1 MRVFNPFWE
10 TIHMTI
16 LETLK
21 TSEVQEDLHG
31 RGYSRRDLGKIAAL
45 LGGGVALGRAAPALA
60 QQSARAVVGA
70 VRIGSNECWTGPLP
84 AGAQAAMKIVM
95 EGNRYEPNNE
105 HEKLFAAVSAV
116 EGLPATHI
124 KAWPGSSDPLN
135 RAAVTFASPTRGIVT
150 ADPTYEQIW
159 RTGAWLGAKVTK
171 APLGPQYQHDVKAM
185 LAADPNAGLYYVC
198 SPNNPTGTLTPIEDI
213 MWLAENKPKDAVLIV
228 DEAYIHFAGTP
239 NAAKL
244 VATRD
249 DVLVMRT
256 FSKLFGMAGMRLGL
270 TFAAPSLHE
279 KMMRYDGMQV
289 TNMLPMT
296 AVACGTASVPL
307 ASEIKARRDEM
318 IAVREKAIAHLQRRG
333 LKVLPGSH
341 ANMFMVDWNGK
352 APKEM
357 MAALLAQKVQIGRS
371 WTAYPT
377 MSRVTVG
384 SAEDMQKFTL
394 AVDKV
399 LLG

>member
-1 MRVFNPFWE
+1 
-10 TIHMTI
+10 MTI
-16 LETLK
+16 IETLK
-21 TSEVQEDLHG
+21 QPEITEDLRG
-31 RGYSRRDLGKIAAL
+31 RGYSRRDMGRIAAL
-45 LGGGVALGRAAPALA
+45 LGGSVALGRAAPAFA
-60 QQSARAVVGA
+60 QQSAKAVVGA

-84 AGAQAAMKIVM
+84 AGAAAAMKIVT
-95 EGNRYEPNNE
+95 EGNRYEPNGE
-105 HEKLFAAVSAV
+105 HDRLFAAVSAV

-135 RAAVTFASPTRGIVT
+135 RAAITFASPTRGIVT

-159 RTGAWLGAKVTK
+159 RTAAWIGAKVTK

-198 SPNNPTGTLTPIEDI
+198 SPNNPTGTLTPIADI
-213 MWLAENKPKDAVLIV
+213 VWLAENKPKDAVLIV
-228 DEAYIHFAGTP
+228 DEAYIHFADAP

-244 VATRD
+244 VAARD

-296 AVACGTASVPL
+296 AVACGTASIPL

-318 IAVREKAIAHLQRRG
+318 IAVREKTIAHLQNRG

-341 ANMFMVDWNGK
+341 ANMFMTEWKGK

-357 MAALLAQKVQIGRS
+357 MAALLAQNVQIGRS

-384 SAEDMQKFTL
+384 SAADMEKFRI

-399 LLG
+399 LMA

>member
-1 MRVFNPFWE
+1 MRVFDQNRE
-10 TIHMTI
+10 TLDMTI
-16 LETLK
+16 LEALK
-21 TSEVQEDLHG
+21 TPEVTEDLRG
-31 RGYSRRDLGKIAAL
+31 RGYSRRDMGRIAAL
-45 LGGGVALGRAAPALA
+45 LGGTVALGRAAPAFA
-60 QQSARAVVGA
+60 QQSAKAVVGA

-84 AGAQAAMKIVM
+84 AGAAAAMKIVT
-95 EGNRYEPNNE
+95 EGNRYEPDNE

-124 KAWPGSSDPLN
+124 RAWPGSSDPLN
-135 RAAVTFASPTRGIVT
+135 RVAVTFASPSRGIVT

-171 APLGPQYQHDVKAM
+171 VPLGPNYQHDVKAM
-185 LAADPNAGLYYVC
+185 LAADPKAGLYYVC

-213 MWLAENKPKDAVLIV
+213 VWLAENKPKDAVLVV
-228 DEAYIHFAGTP
+228 DEAYIHFADAP

-244 VATRD
+244 VAARD

-279 KMMRYDGMQV
+279 KMMRYDGFQV
-289 TNMLPMT
+289 SNMLPMT
-296 AVACGTASVPL
+296 AVACGTASLPL
-307 ASEIKARRDEM
+307 AADIKARRDEM
-318 IAVREKAIAHLQRRG
+318 IAVREKTIAHIQSRG

-341 ANMFMVDWNGK
+341 ANMFMVDWK
-352 APKEM
+352 TRTPKQM
-357 MAALLAQKVQIGRS
+357 MDALLAQNVQIGRS
-371 WTAYPT
+371 WSAYPT

-384 SAEDMQKFTL
+384 SAEDMEKFRIAL
-394 AVDKV
+394 NKILMA
-399 LLG
+399 